1 MLWQGGGETSSEVW
15 EAQGY
20 PISSSL
26 HSQPP
31 TSESLSHSQ
40 DLMEPPTSSSLSQCG
55 KVTAGAGPCSSRSQ
69 QKKGL
74 GVSLAA
80 QMGALYKVA
89 SSGNV
94 LLSLMKSKGGTHWL
108 VQGTRVGASRDYAL
122 SWKVLIWWREGAG
135 MGRQNIFS
143 WAKRGFSYRTS
154 SAFISWGVYKM
165 PLKQWV
171 WRPRFLQKST
181 PASTLGCFFSF
192 VSSDRFTWRPE
203 ILLKAM
209 EVTEMTFILI
219 WRFTYYHLRFN
230 KWLPNLTTVT
240 VWLSDGVRKEPRNP
254 SWPPHAHPLAWQSGH
269 WMFFLPGS

>member
-1 MLWQGGGETSSEVW
+1 
-15 EAQGY
+15 
-20 PISSSL
+20 
-26 HSQPP
+26 
-31 TSESLSHSQ
+31 
-40 DLMEPPTSSSLSQCG
+40 
-55 KVTAGAGPCSSRSQ
+55 
-69 QKKGL
+69 
-74 GVSLAA
+74 
-80 QMGALYKVA
+80 
-89 SSGNV
+89 
-94 LLSLMKSKGGTHWL
+94 
-108 VQGTRVGASRDYAL
+108 
-122 SWKVLIWWREGAG
+122 

-209 EVTEMTFILI
+209 EVTEMTFILM

-230 KWLPNLTTVT
+230 KWLRNLTTVT

-269 WMFFLPGS
+269 WMFFLPGSQSEAISTDSMHDQITLWSKEETLFILLLGLQQIPAQKNTIS